1 LIKRSAKISDHDEIS
16 DLLDE
21 KYHEVNQNE
30 NLIRPRRENLENSIE
45 KLERTLENSG
55 NFIQDLKNNEIDE
68 ETSNL
73 IQKNLH
79 DLSIEM
85 KAIDDDIISLL
96 ETSNLIDNS
105 IHKRIRHKRN
115 VGNLHE
121 IDTLNYGR
129 VPILEEKKREKRLI
143 QQKLEEVRDEF
154 IRCKKSNSND
164 CDEIYTR
171 VMKRFKEITR
181 KFKEIEDIMKD
192 MDVVEIDKKPAERAD
207 KSDEQKSDEKKD
219 KKDKKKKPKKSSE
232 EENSSE
238 EKPKTSNEE
247 TTDINHDAE
256 SDTKTTTE
264 EIEEDDESEE
274 TTTENITK
282 SGENEVGNSNEEEI
296 EESENDEDDKLD
308 ENLGEFTS
316 QLIDLFFA

>member
-1 LIKRSAKISDHDEIS
+1 LIKRYAKISDHDEIS
-16 DLLDE
+16 KLLDE
-21 KYHEVNQNE
+21 KYQEVNQNE
-30 NLIRPRRENLENSIE
+30 NLIRPRRENLESSIE
-45 KLERTLENSG
+45 QFEKTLKNSE
-55 NFIQDLKNNEIDE
+55 NFIQNLKSNEIDE
-68 ETSNL
+68 ETSSL

-121 IDTLNYGR
+121 IDTINFGR

-192 MDVVEIDKKPAERAD
+192 MDVIDIDKKPAERAD
-207 KSDEQKSDEKKD
+207 KSNESNSDEKKD
-219 KKDKKKKPKKSSE
+219 KKNKKKKPKKSSE

-238 EKPKTSNEE
+238 EKPKTSNEQVTE
-247 TTDINHDAE
+247 SNDRSDNDI
-256 SDTKTTTE
+256 KTTTE
-264 EIEEDDESEE
+264 EIENEDENEE
-274 TTTENITK
+274 TTTENNKIDEN
-282 SGENEVGNSNEEEI
+282 SGEYEVGNPNEEEA
-296 EESENDEDDKLD
+296 EENEDDQLA
-308 ENLGEFTS
+308 ENLGVFS
-316 QLIDLFFA
+316 LFGKIFC